1 MPSIPPVLENP
12 LASLLA
18 SLLLFP
24 LGDVWEVVNYM
35 GESGQN
41 AQIKSR
47 KSSRI
52 LRKSKLVKEKPSTL
66 RTKLKNPQRI
76 LKNHKAFPRF
86 SQKSPEN
93 PHESSRISKNPR
105 VYKKKNPL
113 KNPLESSRIPE
124 HLKESS
130 RIPKKPREHQ
140 RILKN
145 L

>member
-1 MPSIPPVLENP
+1 
-12 LASLLA
+12 
-18 SLLLFP
+18 
-24 LGDVWEVVNYM
+24 M

-93 PHESSRISKNPR
+93 PKESSRIPKNPQESPRIFEENAFFIPRISKNPKESSRISKNP
-105 VYKKKNPL
+105 
-113 KNPLESSRIPE
+113 
-124 HLKESS
+124 KESQ
-130 RIPKKPREHQ
+130 RIPK
-140 RILKN
+140 N
-145 L
+145 LQESSKRTLSSCQ